1 MKLLVA
7 QINHNPYRDTAKFPI
22 NRAKVDALKESIQ
35 QTDFWDN
42 LLCRPADD
50 EVIQGLSG
58 MEQGFNDEGPL
69 FQVEL
74 AYGHHRLV
82 AVQELGIETIDIP
95 VKNID
100 DKTML
105 KIMANENKGDWAG
118 DMSVILETVRQA
130 RQFLADSVAGYDD
143 YMAYKAAGETFFTK
157 DAFAQIP
164 TSGVGFKS
172 IQKFLGET
180 WSAQDIR
187 KAVAVLKD
195 IDAGLYE
202 QEQIITF
209 PSIGVLGGFS
219 KLAGAIGAQNW
230 PAFFQG
236 EMVNSIAEMISDPK
250 VSTTVKILTSAT
262 EAAKNGKDPVKVIQN
277 PGQKRK
283 DFSIVQAIKDRV
295 YENMDPKTLLKLED
309 LPEVDGFKD
318 FPELDKIIEEVKK
331 SINRS
336 EAAKKAAETGEAVV
350 TEDGDEITPEM
361 AGDAD
366 ALEDMIANAEAE
378 INVAKAED
386 GTLPDVPTED
396 ITIIAGDGPITSD
409 TLIQTLN
416 VANEQLCIFIRDM
429 DENTIISENLP
440 MIVEDLTRNMMML
453 YYQFNDKAAF
463 TDMAKSVIA
472 DMQAEAN
479 A

>member
-1 MKLLVA
+1 MSIKLQVS
-7 QINHNPYRDTAKFPI
+7 QILHNLYRDITKFPI

-42 LLCRPADD
+42 LLCRPAGN
-50 EVIQGLSG
+50 ETIAGLSAMTVG
-58 MEQGFNDEGPL
+58 YNDEGPL
-69 FQVEL
+69 FEVEL

-82 AVQELGIETIDIP
+82 AIQELGIETISIP
-95 VKNID
+95 VKQID

-130 RQFLADSVAGYDD
+130 RKFLAETVEGFAD
-143 YMAYKAAGETFFTK
+143 YKAYTDAGETFFSK

-164 TSGVGFKS
+164 AQGVGFKS

-187 KAVAVLKD
+187 KTVSVLKD

-230 PAFFQG
+230 PDFFK
-236 EMVNSIAEMISDPK
+236 EVMVNDIAGLISDPK

-262 EAAKNGKDPVKVIQN
+262 EAAKNSKDPVKVIQN

-283 DFSIVQAIKDRV
+283 DFNPVQAIKARV
-295 YENMDPKTLLKLED
+295 YENMDPNTLLKLED
-309 LPEVDGFKD
+309 LPEIDGFKD
-318 FPELDKIIEEVKK
+318 YPELDKVIEEVKK

-336 EAAKKAAETGEAVV
+336 EAAKQAAETGTAVV
-350 TEDGDEITPEM
+350 TEDGEEITPEM
-361 AGDAD
+361 AGDTE
-366 ALEDMIANAEAE
+366 ALEAMISNAEAE
-378 INVAKAED
+378 IGVDAAPDTLGSVPAED
-386 GTLPDVPTED
+386 LVVGEGTVVSD
-396 ITIIAGDGPITSD
+396 D
-409 TLIQTLN
+409 TLVQTLQ
-416 VANEQLCIFIRDM
+416 VANEQLAVFVQQI
-429 DENTIISENLP
+429 DEGATVESEELPVIIEA
-440 MIVEDLTRNMMML
+440 VTRNNMMVFFQLFGKDDFTKMA
-453 YYQFNDKAAF
+453 KEVIAAF
-463 TDMAKSVIA
+463 
-472 DMQAEAN
+472 AEEV
-479 A
+479 